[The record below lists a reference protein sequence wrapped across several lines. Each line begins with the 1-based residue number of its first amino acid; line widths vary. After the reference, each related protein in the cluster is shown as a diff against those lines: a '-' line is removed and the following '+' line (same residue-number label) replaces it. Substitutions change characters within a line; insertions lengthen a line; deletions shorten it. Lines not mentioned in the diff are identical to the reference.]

1 MNRWIFTQALD
12 MIVPSVSQI
21 PHVNNN
27 LYEVALERAAEVIMN
42 EYDHIGE
49 SLTKII
55 VSAYKCIAKP
65 KQLICHEK
73 HIELYQCMRPVQKIF
88 DKALGTKYEAVARLM
103 INSLIS
109 AKNYICNAKLKEI
122 LEIVNPCINLNSE
135 AIMKCWEKTIGKY
148 VKPEEI
154 VDIKDEYCKDFQETE
169 DCTIEVMTKNCE
181 NFSTR
186 ESLSNFYKTL
196 FIYPCSIY

>member
-1 MNRWIFTQALD
+1 MDQSILIRFSIKFSNHRSIDFHISRNLVFPLFAIMNTMCLFVGFLLLTLD

-122 LEIVNPCINLNSE
+122 LGTFKRQKIVL
-135 AIMKCWEKTIGKY
+135 
-148 VKPEEI
+148 
-154 VDIKDEYCKDFQETE
+154 
-169 DCTIEVMTKNCE
+169 
-181 NFSTR
+181 
-186 ESLSNFYKTL
+186 
-196 FIYPCSIY
+196 